1 MKSLRVR
8 VYPSEY
14 DPWLIALLYLG
25 PVILLVLS
33 LYGWQAGR
41 ADVAGV
47 CLVSFALLVLLNLLL
62 TWPCRYTLTDDS
74 LNIRCGLLFQTIP
87 LHRIRGARL
96 SSSWQSGYAMSLRRV
111 RIELDNGSRLVSP
124 VNREAFIEDL
134 MAAVERLKHPDTNW
148 FHERSVSK

>member
-1 MKSLRVR
+1 MKPSRVR
-8 VYPSEY
+8 VYPSAY
-14 DPWLIALLYLG
+14 DTGLVALLYLG

-33 LYGWQAGR
+33 LFGWQVGR

-47 CLVSFALLVLLNLLL
+47 CLVSFALLVLLNILL

-87 LHRIRGARL
+87 LHRVRGATL

-111 RIELDNGSRLVSP
+111 RIELDKGYRLVSP
-124 VNREAFIEDL
+124 ADRETFIEDL
-134 MAAVERLKHPDTNW
+134 TAAVERMRHPDTDL
-148 FHERSVSK
+148 FQEQSLSK